1 MDPIAS
7 DTTIEAAS
15 VQLQVLRRIGIE
27 GRMKMTF
34 QLGNNMR
41 STVEAGVRHRY
52 PEYDDRQVRREVL
65 RLMIGNKLYRLVL
78 SQCGDR
84 I

>member
-1 MDPIAS
+1 MEPIAS
-7 DTTIEAAS
+7 DTTIEAAA
-15 VQLQVLRRIGIE
+15 VQLRVLRRIGIE
-27 GRMKMTF
+27 GRAKMTF
-34 QLGNNMR
+34 QLSNNMR
-41 STVEAGVRHRY
+41 STVEAGVRHRH

-65 RLMIGNKLYRLVL
+65 RLMIGDKLYRLVV